1 MARRATLLTALLL
14 AAGAARAQS
23 PLPASPPVSAE
34 ALEAARALFF
44 EGYAAGQQG
53 QWETAYARFSRA
65 MAIRSSPAL
74 RFNLA
79 LAARNTGRLVE
90 ALDQFRAFLRETP
103 EGADAARRE
112 AAQAEIEQATARV
125 ARLRVEV
132 RGDEV
137 RSFQLD
143 GRAQSAALLG
153 VDIPVDPGPHTVD
166 IEGVA
171 GDRQRREGAL
181 FEGERMRVEVELSR
195 DALTI
200 RPGSASAPRSQ
211 GFGHW
216 VTRPGPDGRWVDWAA
231 QAVPETPRTVWDAR
245 PFTVALQLGLGTASG
260 SLSVSAR
267 YFPRPWFGAE
277 VALGA
282 VGPFQPGFA
291 LLAHARYATAS
302 SRHAFGLFA
311 GPAVALASLT
321 LTCPAGTQCARAE
334 QSERSLAALSFVAG
348 LSSEWRLGSRLAL
361 RATAGFRA
369 IVNPADF
376 RALEDRAVFSQC
388 ASSGAIGWGA
398 TACDLYEG
406 AADLPVDPFVAMD
419 LGYTF

>member
-1 MARRATLLTALLL
+1 MARRATLVTALVLSAS
-14 AAGAARAQS
+14 AAGAQT
-23 PLPASPPVSAE
+23 PPPPPAPTAE

-53 QWETAYARFSRA
+53 QWEAAYARFSRA
-65 MAIRSSPAL
+65 LAIRSSPAI

-103 EGADAARRE
+103 EGTDGERRG
-112 AAQAEIEQATARV
+112 AAQTEVEQITARV

-132 RGDEV
+132 TGDEV
-137 RSFQLD
+137 RAFLLD
-143 GRAQSAALLG
+143 GRAQSVALLG

-166 IEGVA
+166 VEGAA

-181 FEGERMRVEVELSR
+181 FEGERMRVGIALTR
-195 DALTI
+195 DAVEM
-200 RPGSASAPRSQ
+200 RPASASAPRSQ

-216 VTRPGPDGRWVDWAA
+216 VSRPGPDGRWVDWAA
-231 QAVPETPRTVWDAR
+231 QATPDTPRTVWDAR
-245 PFTVALQLGLGTASG
+245 PFTVALQLGLGTATG
-260 SLSVSAR
+260 LVSVSAR

-277 VALGA
+277 LSIGA
-282 VGPFQPGFA
+282 IGPYQPGFA
-291 LLAHARYATAS
+291 FLAHARLARST
-302 SRHAFGLFA
+302 SRHAIGLFA
-311 GPAVALASLT
+311 GPAVALASLR
-321 LTCPAGTQCARAE
+321 LTCPAGSSQCPRADQAE
-334 QSERSLAALSFVAG
+334 HTLAALSLVAG

-369 IVNPADF
+369 LVNPADF
-376 RALEDRAVFSQC
+376 RALEDRGYFSQC
-388 ASSGAIGWGA
+388 ASNGAIGWGA
-398 TACDLYEG
+398 TACDLYRET
-406 AADLPVDPFVAMD
+406 ASLPVDPFIAVD